1 MSIKVTSS
9 RDWNIGGIV
18 NDIGQPN
25 IKAVIYFFSP
35 SFEHHKPHKA
45 ISKAFPDAACI
56 GASMIG
62 GWSSGGAVES
72 GITAMSLSSDEVEE
86 VYVTFQEGVKEDP
99 VMAAWAAIADLK
111 RQTAGQSINPDEYL
125 GLIFFDGLCLGE
137 LIMKEFCLDQDLNMA
152 FVGGAAADELTFT
165 KTMVGV
171 GSRLSDNGLV
181 AVILKM
187 KIPFFFNHYV
197 HCIPTNIS
205 FNITRAEATKR
216 IAWEING
223 EPAALV
229 YARQIGVKDVSHLDT
244 AVFSRHPMG
253 LKFGDSIYVRSPNA
267 VIDGKGLQFYCYIEA
282 GARAFILKRGD
293 IIAHTERSLADV
305 TQFLPGIQGGLIFNC
320 VLRYLELKE
329 INKINAFN
337 DIFNKFPMI
346 GFNTYGE
353 ELFTHHNQTLTAVF
367 FGTLPE
373 EGTADPFKAKRLFH
387 YTDSK
392 LKSLVF
398 DIVSRSEL
406 LNLTISYLRGSV
418 DTESGEAFLANYENI
433 RKSLKAMI
441 EQSNSSKEDI
451 RKMLVVY
458 QNNVEQTGE
467 YVFNIVDEIRE
478 QNRRLMELKVQAETA
493 NTTKSTFLA
502 SMSHEIRT
510 PMNAISGMAELLLR
524 ADLSREARSYAQD
537 IKQASANLL
546 AIINDLLDFSKIEAG
561 KLEIVPVKYIVASLI
576 NDVVNI
582 IKMRLMEKPIR
593 FYVNIGSNIPNSL
606 FGDEVRMRQILLNLL
621 SNAVKYSEKGSI
633 SLTVTVEKREEKRVL
648 LKITVADTGR
658 GIKPEDQAKLF
669 GEFVQVDMA
678 KNRGIEGTGLGLAIT
693 RKLCRFM
700 GGDISVQS
708 EYGSGSTFTAIIPQG
723 IESETP
729 FAQVE
734 EPEKKKVLVYEGR
747 IVYAKSV
754 CWSLLNMGVP
764 HVMVTT
770 KEDFAEKLL
779 GEEWFY
785 VISGY
790 GLYDRIKPHMEQP
803 DETFP
808 GGRKPSLAL
817 MLDGG
822 TEAYLTN
829 VRFLSVPP
837 QSLSIANVLNGKA
850 DSKDYFE
857 SSSGYGGV
865 RYVFPGARLLVV
877 DDIATNLRVAEGLFA
892 AYQARVDT
900 CLNGF
905 DAIEQAKRQEY
916 DIIFMD
922 HMMPE
927 MDGIEATAAIR
938 KWEQEQEN
946 NQHLRKQVPIIA
958 LTANAVSGMREMFI
972 EKGFN
977 DFLAK
982 PIDVSKMDEVLVRW
996 IPVEKRVM
1004 GEVRSGSSPK
1014 EAGGKETLS
1023 MVIPGVDVQRGIA
1036 LTGGTVASYKQV
1048 LALFRKDA
1056 QDRMPVLQ
1064 TLPKAGDISSF
1075 VTQVHAL
1082 KSASGSLG
1090 AAEISGKAAKLEA
1103 AGKIGDIKYINDNLD
1118 NFAQGLAELVINI
1131 GAALEAKAAEADTAE
1146 SGEAA
1151 LSPIPI
1157 STLNELEDALHS
1169 QNTPE
1174 IDRILDELMGKNFDK
1189 KTKTALERISDDVLM
1204 AEFDSAIAATEE
1216 LRLHGK

>member
-1 MSIKVTSS
+1 MSIKVASS
-9 RDWNIGGIV
+9 RDWNIGKIV
-18 NDIGQPN
+18 NEIGQPG
-25 IKAVIYFFSP
+25 IKAVIFFFSP
-35 SFEHHKPHKA
+35 SFEQYKPQKA
-45 ISKAFPDAACI
+45 ISKAFPGAACI

-62 GWSSGGAVES
+62 GWSSGGALES
-72 GITAMSLSSDEVEE
+72 GITAMSLSSDEVDE
-86 VYVTFQEGVKEDP
+86 VYVTFHEGVKEAP

-111 RQTAGQSINPDEYL
+111 RQTVGQSINPDEYL

-165 KTMVGV
+165 KPMVSL
-171 GSRLSDNGLV
+171 GSRLSGNGLV
-181 AVILKM
+181 AAILKM
-187 KIPFFFNHYV
+187 RIPFFFNHYV
-197 HCIPTNIS
+197 HCVPTNIS

-229 YARQIGVKDVSHLDT
+229 YARQIGVKDVSQLDA
-244 AVFSRHPMG
+244 AVFSRHPLG

-282 GARAFILKRGD
+282 GARAYILRQGD
-293 IIAHTERSLADV
+293 IISHTEKSFADV

-329 INKINAFN
+329 LNKTDTFN
-337 DIFNKFPMI
+337 NIFNKCPMI

-467 YVFNIVDEIRE
+467 YVFSIVDEIRE
-478 QNRRLMELKVQAETA
+478 QNRRLIELKEQAETA

-510 PMNAISGMAELLLR
+510 PMNAISGMSELLLR
-524 ADLSREARSYAQD
+524 GELSREARGYAQD

-561 KLEIVPVKYIVASLI
+561 KLEIIPVKYIIASLV

-582 IKMRLMEKPIR
+582 IKMRIMEKPLR
-593 FYVNIGSNIPNSL
+593 FFVNIDSNIPNNL

-621 SNAVKYSEKGSI
+621 SNAVKYSEKGHI
-633 SLTVTVEKREEKRVL
+633 GLTITAENRDKKQIW
-648 LKITVADTGR
+648 LKISVSDTGR
-658 GIKPEDQAKLF
+658 GIKPEDLVKLF
-669 GEFVQVDMA
+669 GEFVQVDMK

-693 RKLCRFM
+693 KKLCQLM
-700 GGDISVQS
+700 GGDISVES
-708 EYGSGSTFTAIIPQG
+708 EYGEGSAFIAIIPQG
-723 IESETP
+723 IESDSP
-729 FAQVE
+729 FACVE
-734 EPEKKKVLVYEGR
+734 EPEKKKVLVCER
-747 IVYAKSV
+747 RVVYGKSV

-764 HVMVTT
+764 HSLVTN
-770 KEDFAEKLL
+770 KDELAEALRR
-779 GEEWFY
+779 EEWSY
-785 VISGY
+785 LISGY
-790 GLYDRIKPHMEQP
+790 GIFDRIKTFMDQP
-803 DETFP
+803 DGSFP
-808 GGRKPSLAL
+808 GGKKPSLAL
-817 MLDGG
+817 MVDGEDE
-822 TEAYLTN
+822 TYMPD

-837 QSLSIANVLNGKA
+837 HSLSIANFLNGKT
-850 DSKDYFE
+850 DTKDFFDN
-857 SSSGYGGV
+857 SGYSGV
-865 RYVFPGARLLVV
+865 RYTFPSAHLLVV
-877 DDIATNLRVAEGLFA
+877 DDIATNLRVAEGLLS
-892 AYQARVDT
+892 AYHVRIDT

-927 MDGIEATAAIR
+927 MDGIEATAGIR
-938 KWEQEQEN
+938 AWETTTKQS
-946 NQHLRKQVPIIA
+946 RQVPIIA

-982 PIDVSKMDEVLVRW
+982 PIDVSKMDEALVRW
-996 IPVEKRVM
+996 IAKEKRVL
-1004 GEVRSGSSPK
+1004 GNTEPGNDSDDDPHS
-1014 EAGGKETLS
+1014 L
-1023 MVIPGVDVQRGIA
+1023 VIPGVDIQRGISM
-1036 LTGGTVASYKQV
+1036 TGGNMSSYKQV

-1056 QDRMPVLQ
+1056 QDRLPVLQ
-1064 TLPKAGDISSF
+1064 TMPSAGDIATF

-1090 AAEISGKAAKLEA
+1090 AVDISAKAALLES
-1103 AGKIGDIKYINDNLD
+1103 AGKTGDMKYIKENLD
-1118 NFAQGLAELVINI
+1118 GFAQNIAELVINI
-1131 GAALEAKAAEADTAE
+1131 GAALEASSAADAAAEAA
-1146 SGEAA
+1146 SGDGDAPA
-1151 LSPIPI
+1151 FSIPI
-1157 STLNELEDALHS
+1157 SALNELEDALHS
-1169 QNTPE
+1169 QNIPN
-1174 IDRILDELMGKNFDK
+1174 IDRILEELMEKTTDR

-1204 AEFDSAIAATEE
+1204 TEFDSAISTIEE
-1216 LRLHGK
+1216 LRSYGK

>member
-9 RDWNIGGIV
+9 QDWNIEGMI
-18 NDIGQPN
+18 NDLGQSD
-25 IKAVIYFFSP
+25 IKTVLYFFSP

-45 ISKAFPDAACI
+45 ISKAFPSAVCV

-62 GWSSGGAVES
+62 GWSSGGAIES
-72 GITAMSLSSDEVEE
+72 GITAMSLSSDEVDE

-165 KTMVGV
+165 KTMVSV
-171 GSRLSDNGLV
+171 GSRISSNGLV

-197 HCIPTNIS
+197 HCVPTNVS
-205 FNITRAEATKR
+205 FNITRADATKR

-282 GARAFILKRGD
+282 GARAYILKRGD
-293 IIAHTERSLADV
+293 IIAHTEKSFADV

-329 INKINAFN
+329 INKVNAFN
-337 DIFNKFPMI
+337 DIFNKCPMI

-524 ADLSREARSYAQD
+524 AELSREARSYAQD

-593 FYVNIGSNIPNSL
+593 FFVNIGSNIPDSL

-723 IESETP
+723 IESDTP

-747 IVYAKSV
+747 MVYAKSI
-754 CWSLLNMGVP
+754 CWSLHHMGVP
-764 HVMVTT
+764 HAMVTT
-770 KEDFAEKLL
+770 KEDLAEALRR
-779 GEEWFY
+779 EEWFY

-790 GLYDRIKPHMEQP
+790 GLYDRIKPHLEQP
-803 DETFP
+803 DEAFP
-808 GGRKPSLAL
+808 GGKKPSLAL

-837 QSLSIANVLNGKA
+837 QSLSIANILNGKT
-850 DSKDYFE
+850 DGKDYFE
-857 SSSGYGGV
+857 GSGYSGV
-865 RYVFPGARLLVV
+865 RYTFPGARLLVV
-877 DDIATNLRVAEGLFA
+877 DDIATNLRVAEGLLA

-900 CLNGF
+900 CLSGV
-905 DAIEQAKRQEY
+905 DAIEQVKRQEY
-916 DIIFMD
+916 DIVFMD

-946 NQHLRKQVPIIA
+946 NQHARKQVPIIA

-982 PIDVSKMDEVLVRW
+982 PIDVSKMDEALVRW
-996 IPVEKRVM
+996 ISAGKRVM
-1004 GEVRSGSSPK
+1004 GKAGSAASPHRGEESKEVHS
-1014 EAGGKETLS
+1014 L
-1023 MVIPGVDVQRGIA
+1023 VIPGVDVQRGISM
-1036 LTGGTVASYKQV
+1036 TGGTMSSYKQV

-1056 QDRMPVLQ
+1056 QDRLPILQ
-1064 TLPKAGDISSF
+1064 TLPEAGDISSF

-1090 AAEISGKAAKLEA
+1090 ATDISTKAARLES
-1103 AGKIGDIKYINDNLD
+1103 AGKIGDIKYIKANLD
-1118 NFAQGLAELVINI
+1118 GFAQGLAELVINI
-1131 GAALEAKAAEADTAE
+1131 GAALEADAAEADTAE
-1146 SGEAA
+1146 PASAA
-1151 LSPIPI
+1151 ASSI
-1157 STLNELEDALHS
+1157 SVSVLNELEDALQS

-1174 IDRILDELMGKNFDK
+1174 IDRILEELMRQNFDK

-1204 AEFDSAIAATEE
+1204 AEFDNAIITVEE
-1216 LRLHGK
+1216 LRLYGR

>member
-9 RDWNIGGIV
+9 RDWNIGEMV
-18 NDIGQPN
+18 SEIGQPG
-25 IKAVIYFFSP
+25 IKAIIYFFSP

-45 ISKAFPDAACI
+45 ISKAFPGATCI

-62 GWSSGGAVES
+62 GWSSGGALES
-72 GITAMSLSSDEVEE
+72 GITAMSLSSDEVDE
-86 VYVTFQEGVKEDP
+86 VYVSLQEGVKEDP
-99 VMAAWAAIADLK
+99 IMAAWAAIADLK

-165 KTMVGV
+165 KTMVSLGN
-171 GSRLSDNGLV
+171 RLSSDGLV

-197 HCIPTNIS
+197 HCVPTNIS
-205 FNITRAEATKR
+205 FNITRVEAAKR

-229 YARQIGVKDVSHLDT
+229 YARQIGVKDVSQLDA
-244 AVFSRHPMG
+244 AVFSRHPLG

-282 GARAFILKRGD
+282 GARAYILRQGD
-293 IIAHTERSLADV
+293 IIAHTEKSFADV
-305 TQFLPGIQGGLIFNC
+305 NQFLPGIQGGLLFNC

-329 INKINAFN
+329 LNKINTFN
-337 DIFNKFPMI
+337 NIFNKCPMI

-418 DTESGEAFLANYENI
+418 DTESGEAFLANYEII

-478 QNRRLMELKVQAETA
+478 QNRRLIELKEQAETA
-493 NTTKSTFLA
+493 NSTKSNFLA

-510 PMNAISGMAELLLR
+510 PMNAISGMSELLLR
-524 ADLSREARSYAQD
+524 GELSKEARGYAQD

-561 KLEIVPVKYIVASLI
+561 KLEIIPVKYLIASLI
-576 NDVVNI
+576 NDVVSI

-593 FYVNIGSNIPNSL
+593 FFVNIGSNIPNSL
-606 FGDEVRMRQILLNLL
+606 LGDEVRMRQILLNLL

-633 SLTVTVEKREEKRVL
+633 SLSVTVENHEEKQVW

-693 RKLCRFM
+693 KKLCQIM

-708 EYGSGSTFTAIIPQG
+708 KYGSGSAFTAIIPQG
-723 IESETP
+723 IESDSP
-729 FAQVE
+729 FACVE
-734 EPEKKKVLVYEGR
+734 EPKKKKVLVYEGR
-747 IVYAKSV
+747 AVYANSI
-754 CWSLLNMGVP
+754 CWSLENMGVP
-764 HVMVTT
+764 HVKVTN
-770 KEDFAEKLL
+770 KEDFTKALFR
-779 GEEWFY
+779 EEWFY

-790 GLYDRIKPHMEQP
+790 GLYGNIKPLLEQP
-803 DETFP
+803 DEAFS
-808 GGRKPSLAL
+808 GGKKPSLAL
-817 MLDGG
+817 MADGDAE
-822 TEAYLTN
+822 TYLPN

-837 QSLSIANVLNGKA
+837 QSLSIANILNGKI

-857 SSSGYGGV
+857 SSSGYSGV
-865 RYVFPGARLLVV
+865 RYTFPSARLLVV
-877 DDIATNLRVAEGLFA
+877 DDIATNLRVAEGLLS
-892 AYQARVDT
+892 AYHARIDT
-900 CLNGF
+900 CLNGI
-905 DAIEQAKRQEY
+905 DAIEQTKRQEY
-916 DIIFMD
+916 DIVFMD

-938 KWEQEQEN
+938 AWEN
-946 NQHLRKQVPIIA
+946 TTKQHRQVPIIA

-982 PIDVSKMDEVLVRW
+982 PIEVSKMDEALVRW
-996 IPVEKRVM
+996 ISKDKRVM
-1004 GEVRSGSSPK
+1004 GNA
-1014 EAGGKETLS
+1014 EAGGDSDNDTHTL
-1023 MVIPGVDVQRGIA
+1023 VIPGVDVQRGITM
-1036 LTGGTVASYKQV
+1036 TGGTAASYKQV

-1056 QDRMPVLQ
+1056 QDRLPILQ
-1064 TLPKAGDISSF
+1064 TLPDAGDIPTF

-1090 AAEISGKAAKLEA
+1090 AIEISAKAALLEA
-1103 AGKIGDIKYINDNLD
+1103 AGKIGDIKYIKENLD
-1118 NFAQGLAELVINI
+1118 GFAQGIAELVINI
-1131 GAALEAKAAEADTAE
+1131 GAALEADAAADTSAGNAASAAKAGTVAIPVSVLAKLEADLQ
-1146 SGEAA
+1146 SRNAA
-1151 LSPIPI
+1151 
-1157 STLNELEDALHS
+1157 
-1169 QNTPE
+1169 E
-1174 IDRILDELMGKNFDK
+1174 IDRILEELLQQTTDK
-1189 KTKTALERISDDVLM
+1189 KTKEALEKISDDVLM
-1204 AEFDSAIAATEE
+1204 AEFDSAIAAVKE
-1216 LRLHGK
+1216 LRAYGK